1 MRRDLVEKL
10 VLGLVLTVLA
20 APALADDIVH
30 PWWRDE
36 ARTTYERWEFGEN
49 VNPVDADEY
58 VGEFSTP
65 QVSLPNGKY
74 WPEMLGR
81 NGVWALTGQ
90 IFAEIENYPEP
101 LDEKWIWVQLTWAP
115 EDPGNRPIVEA
126 WVETDTGT
134 TEQGVIVS
142 EIALEE
148 PWIHTTF
155 QIVLT
160 PNPVF
165 ETVHIDNSVY
175 VDQLV
180 IDTICIP
187 EPVTLWLLGLGG
199 LGMIRRRRR

>member
-1 MRRDLVEKL
+1 MRRDLVAKL

-30 PWWRDE
+30 PVWRND
-36 ARTTYERWEFGEN
+36 ARTTYERWEFSEN
-49 VNPVDADEY
+49 VNPVPADEY
-58 VGEFSTP
+58 VGEFATP
-65 QVSLPNGKY
+65 QVSLPNGKF

-81 NGVWALTGQ
+81 SGVWALTGQ

-101 LDEKWIWVQLTWAP
+101 LEEKWIWVQLTWAP

-148 PWIHTTF
+148 PWVHTTF
-155 QIVLT
+155 RIVLT

-187 EPVTLWLLGLGG
+187 EPVTLWLLGLGAV
-199 LGMIRRRRR
+199 GMLRRKRQ